1 MQIVIVDDSRINL
14 VLMGHHLAALPDTQC
29 QLFDYPSAA
38 LHWCAEH
45 PYDLLILDYHM
56 PELDGLAFLAAL
68 GRHRPGRHPAP
79 TLLLTPHREVA
90 VRQQARQQ
98 GLIDFVDKPINK
110 EDLLHRA
117 RHMMLLRQQATPTLH

>member
-14 VLMGHHLAALPDTQC
+14 VLMGHHLGSLPDAKCT
-29 QLFDYPSAA
+29 LFDYPSAA

-45 PYDLLILDYHM
+45 PFDLLILDYHM

-68 GRHRPGRHPAP
+68 NRHSSRQHQPP
-79 TLLLTPHREVA
+79 TLLLTPHREIT

-110 EDLLHRA
+110 EDLLHRT
-117 RHMMLLRQQATPTLH
+117 RHMMRLCQPLAPTLH